1 MLKKEYSKRITTFF
15 TGADHIM
22 VRISKR
28 SRGTCLNWIIFVI
41 RLVIYNSHNDL
52 ASLLINKVYT
62 KTSVKIDK
70 QAFDII

>member
-1 MLKKEYSKRITTFF
+1 
-15 TGADHIM
+15 M

-28 SRGTCLNWIIFVI
+28 SRGTCLNWIMFVI